1 MSKVKYHADD
11 RNGSLIRCIQRRSGG
26 PVESILVPVSKWA
39 TWGEEGCSP
48 QPQVGFIEPLVR
60 RRLSFLD
67 RIALH
72 VANACVAQGEPV
84 HLVFASRHGEL
95 ARSAELLAQLARNEL
110 PSPMSFSLSVLNAAA
125 GLYGMARKDRSPAT
139 ALAAGEA
146 TFPLALLEGAAQAQS
161 NPEASVVV
169 AFADEPPPEVYR
181 PLVDSPRSAH
191 AIAVRL
197 EAKHAARPLELSWG
211 EGEGDDAPEEA
222 VWRFARSLGDR
233 TAGAWSSGGQRWQW
247 SFHGHA

>member
-1 MSKVKYHADD
+1 
-11 RNGSLIRCIQRRSGG
+11 
-26 PVESILVPVSKWA
+26 VESILVPVSKWA

-48 QPQVGFIEPLVR
+48 QPQIGFIEPLVR

-72 VANACVAQGEPV
+72 VANSCVQPGEPV

-95 ARSAELLAQLARNEL
+95 ARSAELLAQLAKGEL

-125 GLYGMARKDRSPAT
+125 GLYGIARKDRSPAT
-139 ALAAGEA
+139 AVSSGEA
-146 TFPLALLEGAAQAQS
+146 TFPLALVEGAAQARS
-161 NPEASVVV
+161 NPQAAVVV

-181 PLVDSPRSAH
+181 SLVDSPRSAH

-197 EAKHAARPLELSWG
+197 EANKAQKRVELSWS
-211 EGEGDDAPEEA
+211 EGEGDDAPEQA
-222 VWRFARSLGDR
+222 VWRFARSLEQDKDDR
-233 TAGAWSSGGQRWQW
+233 WSCSGQQWQW
-247 SFHGHA
+247 RMHGHA

>member
-1 MSKVKYHADD
+1 M
-11 RNGSLIRCIQRRSGG
+11 
-26 PVESILVPVSKWA
+26 ESILVPVSRWA

-48 QPQVGFIEPLVR
+48 QPQIGFIEPLVR

-72 VANACVAQGEPV
+72 VANACVAEGEPV

-125 GLYGMARKDRSPAT
+125 GLYGIARKDRSPAT
-139 ALAAGEA
+139 ALASGEA
-146 TFPLALLEGAAQAQS
+146 TFPLALIEGAAQAQRE
-161 NPEASVVV
+161 PAAAVVV
-169 AFADEPPPEVYR
+169 AFADEPPPEVYQ

-197 EAKHAARPLELSWG
+197 EAKKPQHAMQLSWS
-211 EGEGDDAPEEA
+211 EGQGDDAPEEA
-222 VWRFARSLGDR
+222 VWRFARSLEEG
-233 TAGAWSSGGQRWQW
+233 TAGAWTSNGQQWQW
-247 SFHGHA
+247 RPHGHA

>member
-1 MSKVKYHADD
+1 MASM
-11 RNGSLIRCIQRRSGG
+11 
-26 PVESILVPVSKWA
+26 LVPVTKWA

-48 QPQVGFIEPLVR
+48 QPQIGFIEPLVR

-72 VANACVAQGEPV
+72 VANACVVDGEPV

-95 ARSAELLAQLARNEL
+95 ARSAELLAQLAKHEL

-125 GLYGMARKDRSPAT
+125 GLYGIARKDRSPAT
-139 ALAAGEA
+139 AISSGEA
-146 TFPLALLEGAAQAQS
+146 TFPLALLEGAAQAQT
-161 NPEASVVV
+161 NPDAAVVV

-181 PLVDSPRSAH
+181 PLVDSPRNAH

-197 EAKHAARPLELSWG
+197 EARKAAHPVDLSWSDA
-211 EGEGDDAPEEA
+211 EGNDAPEEA
-222 VWRFARSLGDR
+222 VWRFARSLADR
-233 TAGAWSSGGQRWQW
+233 TAGTWTNGGQRWQW
-247 SFHGHA
+247 SSHGHA

>member
-1 MSKVKYHADD
+1 MESNLA
-11 RNGSLIRCIQRRSGG
+11 
-26 PVESILVPVSKWA
+26 PSILVPVTKWA

-72 VANACVAQGEPV
+72 VANACVADGEPV

-95 ARSAELLAQLARNEL
+95 ARSAELLAQLAKNEL

-125 GLYGMARKDRSPAT
+125 GLYGIARKDRSPAT
-139 ALAAGEA
+139 AVSSGEA
-146 TFPLALLEGAAQAQS
+146 TFPLALVEGAAQAQK
-161 NPEASVVV
+161 NPDAAVVV
-169 AFADEPPPEVYR
+169 AFADEPPPEVYQS
-181 PLVDSPRSAH
+181 LVDSPRNAH

-197 EAKHAARPLELSWG
+197 EARKATHAIDLSWSDA
-211 EGEGDDAPEEA
+211 EGDDAPEEA
-222 VWRFARSLGDR
+222 VWRFARSLEQRESGR
-233 TAGAWSSGGQRWQW
+233 WSSNGQQW
-247 SFHGHA
+247 HWRPHA

>member
-1 MSKVKYHADD
+1 M
-11 RNGSLIRCIQRRSGG
+11 
-26 PVESILVPVSKWA
+26 PSILIPITKWA

-48 QPQVGFIEPLVR
+48 QPQIGFIEPLVR

-72 VANACVAQGEPV
+72 VANACVAEGEPV

-95 ARSAELLAQLARNEL
+95 ARSAELLSQIAGGEL

-125 GLYGMARKDRSPAT
+125 GLYGIARKDRSPAT
-139 ALAAGEA
+139 AVSSGEA
-146 TFPLALLEGAAQAQS
+146 TFPLALVEGAAQAQK
-161 NPEASVVV
+161 NPDAAVVV

-181 PLVDSPRSAH
+181 SLVDSPRNAH

-197 EAKHAARPLELSWG
+197 EAKNPQHAVDLSWSA
-211 EGEGDDAPEEA
+211 GEGDDAPEDA
-222 VWRFARSLGDR
+222 VWRFAQSLQHGKDGR
-233 TAGAWSSGGQRWQW
+233 WSNGGQRWQW
-247 SFHGHA
+247 RAHS

>member
-1 MSKVKYHADD
+1 V
-11 RNGSLIRCIQRRSGG
+11 Q
-26 PVESILVPVSKWA
+26 SILVPVSKWA
-39 TWGEEGCSP
+39 TWGEEACSP
-48 QPQVGFIEPLVR
+48 QPQIGFIEPLVR

-72 VANACVAQGEPV
+72 VANTCVVEGEPV

-125 GLYGMARKDRSPAT
+125 GLYGIARKDRSPAT
-139 ALAAGEA
+139 AVSSGEA
-146 TFPLALLEGAAQAQS
+146 TFPLALVEGAAQAQTH
-161 NPEASVVV
+161 PDAAVVV

-181 PLVDSPRSAH
+181 SLIDSPRNAH

-197 EAKHAARPLELSWG
+197 EAKNPRMRIELSWD
-211 EGEGDDAPEEA
+211 EGQGDEAPEEA
-222 VWRFARSLGDR
+222 VWRFARSLEHGK
-233 TAGAWSSGGQRWQW
+233 AGSWSANGQRWQW
-247 SFHGHA
+247 SVH

>member
-1 MSKVKYHADD
+1 M
-11 RNGSLIRCIQRRSGG
+11 
-26 PVESILVPVSKWA
+26 PVSRWA
-39 TWGEEGCSP
+39 TWGEEEGLA
-48 QPQVGFIEPLVR
+48 QPQIAFIEPLVR

-72 VANACVAQGEPV
+72 VANACVAEGEPV

-125 GLYGMARKDRSPAT
+125 GLYGIARKDRSPAT
-139 ALAAGEA
+139 AVSSGEA
-146 TFPLALLEGAAQAQS
+146 TFPLALVEGAAQAQE
-161 NPEASVVV
+161 NPDAVVVV

-181 PLVDSPRSAH
+181 SLVDSPRSAH

-197 EAKHAARPLELSWG
+197 EAKKPQRAMQLSWDEG
-211 EGEGDDAPEEA
+211 EGEDAPEDA
-222 VWRFARSLGDR
+222 VWRFARSLEQGES
-233 TAGAWSSGGQRWQW
+233 GSWSSNGQRWSW
-247 SFHGHA
+247 KTHGHA